1 MVNYC
6 RQRSIYTVKK
16 CTKKCTAQNDKDQD
30 EGSGMEASEWSLG
43 NEVSERNLGNEGL
56 GMESWEWSAVIM
68 TYRRMILPFEDMKE
82 LYI

>member
-1 MVNYC
+1 
-6 RQRSIYTVKK
+6 
-16 CTKKCTAQNDKDQD
+16 
-30 EGSGMEASEWSLG
+30 MEASEWSLG
-43 NEVSERNLGNEGL
+43 NEVSEGGLGNEGL